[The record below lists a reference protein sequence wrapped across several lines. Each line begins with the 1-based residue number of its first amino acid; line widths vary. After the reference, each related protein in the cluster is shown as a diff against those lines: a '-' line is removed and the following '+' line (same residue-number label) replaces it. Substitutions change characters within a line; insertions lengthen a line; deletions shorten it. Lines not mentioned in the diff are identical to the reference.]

1 MTRRPLTR
9 PLLLVLGVA
18 LAAGILMPA
27 AAQAAPLDHAASTP
41 LGLLGLNVGSL
52 VTDIIKKLVDLVV
65 PDFASHWITA
75 LVQWLVAVPDVTDA
89 HAYPHLN
96 AYRAELVGLGFAL
109 LAISLSVCALQI
121 AAGAPIASQVA
132 KRAVAA
138 AGVLVLYPKLVS
150 TFILGLNVLTGSMV
164 TQHLVTDGIDK
175 MLGAALVIGIA
186 TSGVG
191 WGLAVGAALT
201 SLYFVAGLMIVK
213 IGLTSLEAVLML
225 AGALVWGLYPLPAT
239 AWLARTWIA
248 GAITIALIPVAW
260 ALIFAAGALLTSD
273 SLIWASGAHGGL
285 PDELQQIV
293 KPFTAVACL
302 WLAFKAPVFLMAA
315 GRAVGIHPGMV
326 AGPARGGSGGAA
338 SGGRRGMLAAGVQ
351 TNRDRF
357 RALGA
362 AAAARATPLAAN
374 ARQRAA
380 SLRSSATSAVGKRV
394 APVASTAAVGIGA
407 PHTATGVMG
416 GHAVKLARTSA
427 NGLKASVNA
436 PVKANK
442 AWKELPKK
450 GAAARYAAA
459 AALPGADKLAPT
471 AGGAAAA
478 GGGASVGPRQPAPA
492 APRPP
497 APSSTTPEKTAAAA
511 DPAAMAA
518 QSSPAPGGSD
528 PAVRTAASDA
538 AVAAAAVKGTPS
550 GPGAQRRPTAPIGTP
565 ASSSPATGSSPS
577 TAPARAAPQPAIDNA
592 RRPATK
598 APGISAPAPARRTAA
613 PKRPAPAAD
622 RAAARP
628 ARPVDPRP
636 TTPPDR
642 RPS

>member
-9 PLLLVLGVA
+9 PLVLVLGVA
-18 LAAGILMPA
+18 LAAGILTPA
-27 AAQAAPLDHAASTP
+27 AAQATTLDHAASSP

-75 LVQWLVAVPDVTDA
+75 LVQWLVAVPDVSDA
-89 HAYPHLN
+89 RAYPHLN

-132 KRAVAA
+132 KRTVIAA
-138 AGVLVLYPKLVS
+138 SVLVLYPKLVS
-150 TFILGLNVLTGSMV
+150 TFILGLNILTGSMV

-248 GAITIALIPVAW
+248 GAITIALIPMAW
-260 ALIFAAGALLTSD
+260 ALIFAASALLTSD

-285 PDELQQIV
+285 PDEMQQIV

-315 GRAVGIHPGMV
+315 GRAVGIHPGMI
-326 AGPARGGSGGAA
+326 AGPSRGGSGGAA

-362 AAAARATPLAAN
+362 AAAGRATPLAAT
-374 ARQRAA
+374 ARQRAT

-427 NGLKASVNA
+427 KGLKASVAA

-450 GAAARYAAA
+450 GATARHAAAAA
-459 AALPGADKLAPT
+459 AALPGADKLAPAAASASA

-478 GGGASVGPRQPAPA
+478 ARQPAPA
-492 APRPP
+492 PQRPS
-497 APSSTTPEKTAAAA
+497 APSSTTPEKTAAAGS
-511 DPAAMAA
+511 AAAKAA
-518 QSSPAPGGSD
+518 QASTAPGGAD
-528 PAVRTAASDA
+528 APPRTGASSG
-538 AVAAAAVKGTPS
+538 AVAPAAVKGA
-550 GPGAQRRPTAPIGTP
+550 GRAAQRRPTAPIGTP
-565 ASSSPATGSSPS
+565 ASSSSAKASPASP
-577 TAPARAAPQPAIDNA
+577 AARPAPQPAVANA
-592 RRPATK
+592 RRPETK
-598 APGISAPAPARRTAA
+598 APGISAPAPARRDAK
-613 PKRPAPAAD
+613 PQRPAPKSPAPTE
-622 RAAARP
+622 RA
-628 ARPVDPRP
+628 ARPVDRRP